1 MWILMLLYSWQKP
14 LYQLVTDLRSMKEV
28 SDTILSN
35 GRENVKKLKE
45 LQALIE
51 RPFSQVSILQRAFML
66 CSWMKEVTSVM
77 CKEFGNIS
85 FCKKKIHDFYILDCY
100 YIKQEPSHS

>member
-1 MWILMLLYSWQKP
+1 MLLYSWNRP
-14 LYQLVTDLRSMKEV
+14 LYHLVTDLRSMKEV
-28 SDTILSN
+28 SDSIQSN
-35 GRENVKKLKE
+35 ARESVKNLLE